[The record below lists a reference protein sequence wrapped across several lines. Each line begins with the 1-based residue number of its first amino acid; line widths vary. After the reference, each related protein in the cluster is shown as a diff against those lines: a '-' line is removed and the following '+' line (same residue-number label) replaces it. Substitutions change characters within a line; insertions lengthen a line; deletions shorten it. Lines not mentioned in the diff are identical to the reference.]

1 MPPSELP
8 GFGLQHLM
16 GIGMRR
22 YEHIA
27 AVIGV
32 PRPNLIG
39 ELTAQ
44 LSFAKPGSRAQLAI
58 YEVTRR

>member
-1 MPPSELP
+1 MHRSQLA
-8 GFGLQHLM
+8 GFGLKDLM

-22 YEHIA
+22 YEHVA

-32 PRPNLIG
+32 ARPNLIG

-44 LSFAKPGSRAQLAI
+44 LSFAKPAPAQPAI
-58 YEVTRR
+58 YEDARR

>member
-1 MPPSELP
+1 
-8 GFGLQHLM
+8 
-16 GIGMRR
+16 MRR

-44 LSFAKPGSRAQLAI
+44 LSFAKPRSRA
-58 YEVTRR
+58 